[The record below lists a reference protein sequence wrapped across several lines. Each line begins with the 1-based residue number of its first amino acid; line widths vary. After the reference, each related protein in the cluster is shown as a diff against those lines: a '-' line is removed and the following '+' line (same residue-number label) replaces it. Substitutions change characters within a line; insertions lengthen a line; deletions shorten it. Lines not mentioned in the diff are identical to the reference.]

1 MAKSHEEIHK
11 EELKQEKLYL
21 DKMSKMKFP
30 PIGANKKF
38 LLHCDG
44 KPFAG
49 YASRKEAE
57 AALNSYSANVR
68 GATNPSSNSKMSWT
82 IVEQE

>member
-11 EELKQEKLYL
+11 EELKQEKLWI

-30 PIGANKKF
+30 ATGAGKKF
-38 LLHCDG
+38 LVQCDG
-44 KPFAG
+44 KAFAG
-49 YASRKEAE
+49 YNSRKEAE

-68 GATNPSSNSKMSWT
+68 GATNPSSNSKMSWN
-82 IVEQE
+82 IVEQ

>member
-11 EELKQEKLYL
+11 EELKREKLWL
-21 DKMSKMKFP
+21 DKMSTMKFP
-30 PIGANKKF
+30 PTGANKRF
-38 LLHCDG
+38 LVQCDG

-49 YASRKEAE
+49 YNSRKEAE

-82 IVEQE
+82 LVEQE